1 MLDIQWLPAR
11 FIHRPSRVCIL
22 KTEQDRPT
30 FTTEYYIE
38 VGSCDSVA
46 AFRSSPDA
54 SLQWGRLSPSQESM
68 VVFHLFIAVLHL
80 YPCGETETMSHIVES
95 CPLIKLNGGLSLLH
109 SADEDAVSCLLW
121 VMTQDTHE
129 KKKIAMLECR
139 WVTSDFGGQGIKS
152 QSHTRPKT

>member
-1 MLDIQWLPAR
+1 
-11 FIHRPSRVCIL
+11 L

-68 VVFHLFIAVLHL
+68 VVFHLFIAG
-80 YPCGETETMSHIVES
+80 GEGL
-95 CPLIKLNGGLSLLH
+95 LIADYLGGEGNLRPRRPPREYLG
-109 SADEDAVSCLLW
+109 EY
-121 VMTQDTHE
+121 
-129 KKKIAMLECR
+129 
-139 WVTSDFGGQGIKS
+139 TS
-152 QSHTRPKT
+152 